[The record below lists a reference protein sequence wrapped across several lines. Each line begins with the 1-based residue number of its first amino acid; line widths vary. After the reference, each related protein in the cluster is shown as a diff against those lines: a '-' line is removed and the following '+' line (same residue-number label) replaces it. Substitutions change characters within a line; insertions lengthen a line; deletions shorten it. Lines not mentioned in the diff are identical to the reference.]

1 MKIFGIIVWA
11 IFLVWNVVLI
21 TNMGI
26 DEVDHKQYLFVDI
39 ELETTRL
46 SFVFISILGIILNIL
61 WKPNNKI
68 VKGLS
73 DSY

>member
-11 IFLVWNVVLI
+11 IFLVWNIALI

-26 DEVDHKQYLFVDI
+26 DEVDHKRYFFVDI

-46 SFVFISILGIILNIL
+46 SFVFISVLGIILNIL

-68 VKGLS
+68 VKGIS